1 MLIVDE
7 YNEKSPSNQEWIVAL
22 DKMQS
27 KNDAKT
33 LLELDT
39 DVDDAPDAKVRRGQ
53 LVVGAKQ
60 QLWNIEYL

>member
-7 YNEKSPSNQEWIVAL
+7 YHEKSPSHQEWIVAL